1 MRWPLISRVEGR
13 LISGVG
19 PDHHRDPGQ
28 RCTIRCPGFSLLLS
42 LALALTAVS
51 SGCADKASKTSRKE
65 DTPYTRKVSSSI
77 REIVERMTR
86 DGVGPESSDDEAMD
100 LSQQYSTSIVKVDHE
115 GRIHCYI
122 TLDTFERE
130 NMDSLR
136 MLSVTIE
143 REEPALLLVQAWVPF
158 DRIRPLSECT
168 FVSRVR
174 PPDYLAPR

>member
-1 MRWPLISRVEGR
+1 
-13 LISGVG
+13 
-19 PDHHRDPGQ
+19 
-28 RCTIRCPGFSLLLS
+28 
-42 LALALTAVS
+42 
-51 SGCADKASKTSRKE
+51 
-65 DTPYTRKVSSSI
+65 
-77 REIVERMTR
+77 MTL
-86 DGVGPESSDDEAMD
+86 DGVEPESSDDEAMD
-100 LSQQYSTSIVKVDHE
+100 LSQQYSTSIVKVDRE

-122 TLDTFERE
+122 TLDTFEGE